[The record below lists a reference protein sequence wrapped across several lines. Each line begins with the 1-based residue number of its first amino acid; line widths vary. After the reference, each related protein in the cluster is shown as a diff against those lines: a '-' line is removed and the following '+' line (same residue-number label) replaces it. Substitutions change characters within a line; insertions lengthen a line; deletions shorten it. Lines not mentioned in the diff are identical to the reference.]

1 MPQVGIV
8 VGSASDLPVMED
20 TLKTLTD
27 LGVEAELVVA
37 SAHRDPEK
45 VREWVLGAEARGIE
59 VIIAAAGGAAAL
71 PGVVASHTTLP
82 VIGVPLTSSPLEG
95 VDALHS
101 IVMMPPGIPVATV
114 AVGAWGARNAAL
126 LAAQVLGLK
135 YDKIRKAVDEH
146 RQRLRDR

>member
-146 RQRLRDR
+146 RQRLCDR

>member
-1 MPQVGIV
+1 MPQVGII
-8 VGSASDLPVMED
+8 VGSTSDQPVMED
-20 TLKTLTD
+20 TLKTLMD
-27 LGVEAELVVA
+27 LGVEAELVA
-37 SAHRDPEK
+37 ISAHRNPDK

-59 VIIAAAGGAAAL
+59 VIVAAAGGAAAL

-82 VIGVPLTSSPLEG
+82 VIGVPLTSSDLNG

-114 AVGAWGARNAAL
+114 ALGAWGARNAAL

-135 YDKIRKAVDEH
+135 YGKIREAVEEY
-146 RQRLRDR
+146 RQRLRER